1 MKTVEVAGLI
11 VRTLWPWLIYG
22 WVGLEVVVSI
32 ATRTR
37 RSQGT
42 LHDRGTQYIIWV
54 IIVFS
59 FFAAGWV
66 AFPGADIRFNHQFL
80 RLAAFV
86 LILMGLAVRIAA
98 IVTLGRSFSANVAIR
113 STQTV
118 LRKGLYRVV
127 RHPSYLGMEIIFL
140 AAGLHTHN
148 WACLAV
154 ILVLPTS
161 AVLYRIHV
169 EEIALLNAFGEEYA
183 EYMRTTKRLIPGV
196 Y

>member
-1 MKTVEVAGLI
+1 MI
-11 VRTLWPWLIYG
+11 VQTLWPWLIYG
-22 WVGLEVVVSI
+22 WVILEVVIAV

-37 RSQGT
+37 RGQGT

-66 AFPGADIRFNHQFL
+66 AFPGSDIKFNHAVL
-80 RLAAFV
+80 RLAAFA
-86 LILMGLAVRIAA
+86 LIVTGLAVRVAA
-98 IVTLGRSFSANVAIR
+98 IVTLGKSFSANVAIR
-113 STQTV
+113 SSQTV

-127 RHPSYLGMEIIFL
+127 RHPSYLGMETIFV

-148 WACLAV
+148 WASLAV
-154 ILVLPTS
+154 LLVLPTA

-169 EEIALLNAFGEEYA
+169 EEAALLTAFGEEYA
-183 EYMRTTKRLIPGV
+183 AYMRTTSRLIPGV

>member
-1 MKTVEVAGLI
+1 MI
-11 VRTLWPWLIYG
+11 VRVLWPWLIYG
-22 WVGLEVVVSI
+22 WVGLEAAVSI
-32 ATRTR
+32 ATRTW

-54 IIVFS
+54 VIVFS

-66 AFPGADIRFNHQFL
+66 AYPEADIRFNHQFL
-80 RLAAFV
+80 RLAGFV
-86 LILMGLAVRIAA
+86 LILAGLAVRITA
-98 IVTLGRSFSANVAIR
+98 IVNLGRSFSANVAIR
-113 STQTV
+113 SAQTV
-118 LRKGLYRVV
+118 QRKGLYRVV

-148 WACLAV
+148 WASLAV
-154 ILVLPTS
+154 IVVLPTC

-169 EEIALLNAFGEEYA
+169 EETALLNAFGDEYA
-183 EYMRTTKRLIPGV
+183 DYMRTTKRLVPGV